1 MEADAKSH
9 PKHVSDTRNAE
20 PVKSSGPSAPHSTAH
35 PTQDRSSTMRLSK
48 STPNKEDEFEIP
60 SEPVLPTTFNT
71 VPSPISARPS
81 TSAQSSSGNWAAV
94 IGPKI
99 TFKGEIIGEEDLL
112 VQGKVEGSIDLK
124 GNHLTIGQQGVVK
137 ANLKAKTIT
146 IEGTVEGDL
155 IGQER
160 IEIKASSNVKGN
172 LIAARVTLEDGA
184 KFRGSIDMDSSG
196 QAKISTAA
204 PEKKEP

>member
-1 MEADAKSH
+1 
-9 PKHVSDTRNAE
+9 
-20 PVKSSGPSAPHSTAH
+20 
-35 PTQDRSSTMRLSK
+35 MRLSK
-48 STPNKEDEFEIP
+48 NNPSKPDEEFEIP
-60 SEPVLPTTFNT
+60 SEPVIPPTFSAT
-71 VPSPISARPS
+71 PSSITSRATPQSTTS
-81 TSAQSSSGNWAAV
+81 TSSATAI

-124 GNHLTIGQQGVVK
+124 GNHLIIGQQGVVK
-137 ANLKAKTIT
+137 ANLMAKTIT

-184 KFRGSIDMDSSG
+184 KFRGSIDMDSQNSG
-196 QAKISTAA
+196 GSGKYSYSTTSTT
-204 PEKKEP
+204 EKTS